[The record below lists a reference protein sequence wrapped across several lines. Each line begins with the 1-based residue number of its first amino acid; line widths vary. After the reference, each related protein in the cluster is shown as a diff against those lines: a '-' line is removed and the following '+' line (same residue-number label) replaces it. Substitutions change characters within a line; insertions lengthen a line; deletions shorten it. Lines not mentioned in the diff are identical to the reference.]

1 MLDLYHAT
9 RDELIRIIQAQREA
23 LAAADARIAA
33 LERTQAELRLGLAR
47 LTTALGARSDGPSD
61 DDGSRGTPTKMPGL
75 KPTQAVPREPRIRKK
90 RTHNVGR
97 RRMTP
102 TARITHALP
111 RCPDCDAPLAGGS
124 VKRTR
129 EVIDLPPPTVGVT
142 EHAFLERRCPDCGK
156 RCVPPPTVIG
166 AGVGKR
172 RVGPGLTSLI
182 AVLREEAR
190 LPVALIPRLLK
201 TLTGVHLSVG
211 AVMDAV
217 GHVAHRA
224 QPLVVQ
230 FAQTIRGS
238 PVVHA
243 DETGWREAGQNGYVW
258 TFGTAD
264 TQLFRRGSRAKGMV
278 GEVLGEA
285 FAGVLVSDFYGAY
298 TADDRLHQYCWAH
311 LLRDI
316 AELVEQHPE
325 DETVRGWAVA
335 VQAIFATAQGGAG
348 GSPTHRR
355 QMRHQAETQLRHLC
369 TPWLDPRVPQTTLC
383 ARILRYLE
391 SLFVFVTESGV
402 PTTNNQAERSLRHL
416 VVSRKISGG
425 TRSARGTATK
435 MTVASLFGTW
445 RARGL
450 NPYLACLDL
459 LTSPQL

>member
-9 RDELIRIIQAQREA
+9 RDELIRIIHAQREA
-23 LAAADARIAA
+23 LADAEARITA
-33 LERTQAELRLGLAR
+33 LERTQTELRAGLAR
-47 LTTALGARSDGPSD
+47 LTSELGARSPTPLD
-61 DDGSRGTPTKMPGL
+61 DDAPLGTPARMPGL
-75 KPTQAVPREPRIRKK
+75 KPTQAPPRADRPRKK
-90 RTHNVGR
+90 RTHNAGR
-97 RRMTP
+97 RRMPP
-102 TARITHALP
+102 TARVRHVLP
-111 RCPDCDAPLAGGS
+111 RCPNCGAPLAGGS

-129 EVIDLPPPTVGVT
+129 EVIDLPAPTVVVT
-142 EHAFLERRCPDCGK
+142 EHVFIERRCPDCGK

-166 AGVGKR
+166 AVTGKR
-172 RVGPGLTSLI
+172 RFGPGLTSLI

-190 LPVALIPRLLK
+190 LPVAMISRLMQV
-201 TLTGVHLSVG
+201 LTGVSLSVG
-211 AVMDAV
+211 AVLDAV
-217 GHVAHRA
+217 EQVAHRA
-224 QPLVVQ
+224 QPLVTQ

-278 GEVLGEA
+278 TDVLGEA

-298 TADDRLHQYCWAH
+298 TADERLHQYCWAH

-316 AELVEQHPE
+316 AELVEQHPQ
-325 DETVRGWAVA
+325 DEPVRGWAAA
-335 VQAIFATAQGGAG
+335 VQAIFATAQAGTG
-348 GSPTHRR
+348 GSPAARRRLRR
-355 QMRHQAETQLRHLC
+355 QVEAEVRQVC
-369 TPWLDPRVPQTTLC
+369 QPWLAPRVPHTTLC
-383 ARILRYLE
+383 SRILRHLE
-391 SLFVFVTESGV
+391 SLFVFVTEPGV
-402 PTTNNQAERSLRHL
+402 PATNNQAERSLRHL

-425 TRSARGTATK
+425 TRSARGTRIKITL
-435 MTVASLFGTW
+435 ASLFGTW